1 MFNYV
6 NKAATASVR
15 NNVRDAIFGRVIGD
29 LILGLDMAA
38 DHIPPDDLGGTN
50 EAIAAINAAV
60 VDQVWQKIQAGVEG
74 GRLANHDCERCN
86 RAAGNGSCRLPL
98 LLPARHP
105 SRRNPSTTWT
115 TIFRFEPKRR
125 WLREKLF
132 SHP

>member
-15 NNVRDAIFGRVIGD
+15 NNVGEAIFDRVIGD

-60 VDQVWQKIQAGVEG
+60 DFLDE
-74 GRLANHDCERCN
+74 L
-86 RAAGNGSCRLPL
+86 
-98 LLPARHP
+98 
-105 SRRNPSTTWT
+105 RRQ
-115 TIFRFEPKRR
+115 
-125 WLREKLF
+125 
-132 SHP
+132 